1 MWNVIHNAMNVVSRK
16 TLVEFW
22 TRHPRARAPL
32 AAWFEIARA
41 AEWRTPQDVRADF
54 NSADFLAD
62 NRVIFD
68 IGGNNYRLVVR
79 ISYRF
84 KQVMVKFVGTHAEYD
99 RIDPETV

>member
-68 IGGNNYRLVVR
+68 IGGNKYRLIVH
-79 ISYRF
+79 IAYRYRR
-84 KQVMVKFVGTHAEYD
+84 VLIKFIGTHKDYD